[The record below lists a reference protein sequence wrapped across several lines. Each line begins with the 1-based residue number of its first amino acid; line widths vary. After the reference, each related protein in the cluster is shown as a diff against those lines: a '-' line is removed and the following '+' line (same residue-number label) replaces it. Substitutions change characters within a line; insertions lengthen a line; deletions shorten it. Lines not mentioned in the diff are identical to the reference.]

1 VTLGLCVLP
10 KSLQWKNIF
19 GAGILGGIGFTMSI
33 FITLL
38 AFDTESDIVNSKIA
52 ILIASFIAAITGFI
66 ILKLT
71 LKPNK

>member
-1 VTLGLCVLP
+1 
-10 KSLQWKNIF
+10 
-19 GAGILGGIGFTMSI
+19 
-33 FITLL
+33 L
-38 AFDTESDIVNSKIA
+38 AFDTDSDIVNSKIA